1 MIDKIIMLDSPEAA
15 QYKTDLKG
23 WVSANGV
30 YFGDDHTAEMA
41 ARLDGCTHIKCD
53 SCGEIAKKLYNKRC
67 MRCRELEYIA
77 EYKAMPKIEWDG
89 KTMLYSDL
97 LDQYYSSLAEAA
109 EDLEDS
115 QTLDDLRLIIC
126 EPNYVRPL
134 GIDYIYD
141 DLADEDDD
149 IPDEVAAAIK
159 AFNEAV
165 AGIVLSWSP
174 GNVALELSDVKK
186 SALIKKISS

>member
-15 QYKTDLKG
+15 QYKTDIKG
-23 WVSANGV
+23 WVSAKGT
-30 YFGDDHTAEMA
+30 YFGEDYAAEMA

-67 MRCRELEYIA
+67 MRCRELRIIE

-134 GIDYIYD
+134 GLDYFCNE
-141 DLADEDDD
+141 LADEDEYDD
-149 IPDEVAAAIK
+149 IPPEIIRSMNV
-159 AFNEAV
+159 FNASV
-165 AGIVLSWSP
+165 AGIVISWSP
-174 GNVALELSDVKK
+174 GNVALELPDVKK
-186 SALIKKISS
+186 T